1 MKNAIVNLAHVV
13 EGVACYA
20 YYVKTIYQKT
30 NNFQQFFQLIS
41 SVKAYRKHERN
52 TLGSQG
58 NYI

>member
-30 NNFQQFFQLIS
+30 NNFQQFF
-41 SVKAYRKHERN
+41 
-52 TLGSQG
+52 
-58 NYI
+58 